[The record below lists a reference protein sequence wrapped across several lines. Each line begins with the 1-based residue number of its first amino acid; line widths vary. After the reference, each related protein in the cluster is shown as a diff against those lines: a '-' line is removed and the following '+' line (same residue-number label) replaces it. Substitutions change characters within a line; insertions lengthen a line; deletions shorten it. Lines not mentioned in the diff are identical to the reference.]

1 MRDIQAQLEAIQDRS
16 LVYPQ
21 DGKVVY
27 QSIIQSQ
34 YPDVDIPLLCDLLA
48 DSLFDWD
55 AATKGYVSVSVHRQG
70 GKAL

>member
-1 MRDIQAQLEAIQDRS
+1 MSISDQLDAIEDRS

-21 DGKVVY
+21 DGAVVY
-27 QSIIQSQ
+27 ESIIERK

-48 DSLFDWD
+48 DSLFDWK
-55 AATKGYVSVSVHRQG
+55 AAKQEYLKWHG

>member
-1 MRDIQAQLEAIQDRS
+1 MRDIQAQLEAIQDRG

-27 QSIIQSQ
+27 ETIIQSQ
-34 YPDVDIPLLCDLLA
+34 YPDVDIPLLCDLLV
-48 DSLFDWD
+48 DSLFDWN
-55 AATKGYVSVSVHRQG
+55 AAIKGYVSISAQRHG